1 MTLVIP
7 KHLEQRLEILSKQQ
21 GKSEQELLELMLEKM
36 LAETTPKK
44 RYNRRSI
51 GMGNSGIGDLSE
63 RVDELAFP
71 TILLEHDA

>member
-21 GKSEQELLELMLEKM
+21 GKSEQELLELMLETM

-44 RYNRRSI
+44 RHNRRSI
-51 GMGNSGIGDLSE
+51 GMGKSGIGDLSE
-63 RVDELAFP
+63 RIDELAFP
-71 TILLEHDA
+71 ANVLEYRA

>member
-36 LAETTPKK
+36 LAETTPTK

-51 GMGNSGIGDLSE
+51 GMGKSGIGDLSE
-63 RVDELAFP
+63 RVDELAFAANV
-71 TILLEHDA
+71 LEHRA